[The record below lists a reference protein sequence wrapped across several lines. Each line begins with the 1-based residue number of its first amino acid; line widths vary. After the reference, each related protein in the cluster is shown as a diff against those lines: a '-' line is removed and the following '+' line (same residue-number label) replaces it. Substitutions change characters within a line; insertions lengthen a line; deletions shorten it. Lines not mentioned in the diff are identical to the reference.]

1 MVYINGQKFAC
12 VSCINGHRSSSCNHG
27 DRPLH
32 EIKKKGR
39 PSTHCSHCKDLRK
52 AKHVQ
57 ARCICG
63 RQDALKHSKSIS
75 HDGRIPLPT
84 DIGGDDL
91 IRSVSSDSCDFTAAA
106 AAAVACPCSQQEL
119 EEQQQQQQQAAA
131 YHQLGSASQD
141 FAAYGSHSSPRDS
154 LPHSLFTHQLQGQQS
169 RQSPDGSVSS
179 CSNLSINGTFA
190 GLALHGN
197 DPSASNSP
205 IVSMAMSSHRQSH
218 LCYDYA
224 SSSDCES
231 DHYNPPTQVIYP
243 SAGYAISN
251 GSDDLG
257 ERDLKT
263 VHTLQSTPNFSSS
276 SSSSHLS
283 QSFSTNIPSSSSSTS
298 KKACCKPSNSTSSP
312 AIPTPPTPP
321 PPMATGGGYQ
331 GAPGAAGCGCA
342 ISPTM
347 CCCGE
352 FCACPGC
359 LAYPNNAPVQGYR
372 ETVYSSGVPVD
383 INQGT
388 FNNTRTAMDQAPA
401 PKGSC
406 CESTKAN
413 NNTDDASSNAGARAL
428 NLGHA
433 LTLLGASHQNGS
445 AALNDEM
452 RQALQ
457 QGFGA
462 MDQATLD
469 SVKMQHPTLLGS
481 NGVLICGCGCGRPT
495 VDCADCFRDMCE
507 FVGESQ
513 AKMLKDELEYEMS
526 MNREGGYL
534 ADLGL
539 NMNISNGLNLSHSTI
554 MELDDEIGQFNQ
566 EDLDQQQEQQP
577 QRKLTEQEE
586 ALRLQ
591 MLELEQMELS
601 KMRPATI
608 NQLQLDFLDDEDWS
622 FVDEIRTDHLD
633 TLSIPRPSPPS

>member
-12 VSCINGHRSSSCNHG
+12 

-84 DIGGDDL
+84 DIGGDDM
-91 IRSVSSDSCDFTAAA
+91 IRSVSSDGCDFTAA
-106 AAAVACPCSQQEL
+106 AAAVACPCNQQEL
-119 EEQQQQQQQAAA
+119 EEQHLQQQAAA
-131 YHQLGSASQD
+131 YHQLGTASQD
-141 FAAYGSHSSPRDS
+141 FAAYGAHNSPRDS
-154 LPHSLFTHQLQGQQS
+154 LPHSLFTHQLHGQQS

-179 CSNLSINGTFA
+179 SSNLSINGTFA

-205 IVSMAMSSHRQSH
+205 IVSMPMTGYRQSH

-231 DHYNPPTQVIYP
+231 DQFNPPTQVFYP
-243 SAGYAISN
+243 NAGYAISN
-251 GSDDLG
+251 TSDDLG
-257 ERDLKT
+257 ERDMKT
-263 VHTLQSTPNFSSS
+263 IHAHQSTPNFSSS
-276 SSSSHLS
+276 SSSSSHPS
-283 QSFSTNIPSSSSSTS
+283 QPFSINIPPSSSSTS
-298 KKACCKPSNSTSSP
+298 TKSCCKPSNSTSSP
-312 AIPTPPTPP
+312 AISSSSTPPP
-321 PPMATGGGYQ
+321 PPMAIGGGCP

-359 LAYPNNAPVQGYR
+359 LAYPNNASVQGYR
-372 ETVYSSGVPVD
+372 EAAYSSSIPID
-383 INQGT
+383 TNQGS
-388 FNNTRTAMDQAPA
+388 FNNARSAVDQAPTL
-401 PKGSC
+401 KGPC
-406 CESTKAN
+406 CGSTKT
-413 NNTDDASSNAGARAL
+413 NTNTGDASANAGARAL

-433 LTLLGASHQNGS
+433 LTLIGASHQNGS
-445 AALNDEM
+445 AAMNDEM
-452 RQALQ
+452 RQVLQ

-513 AKMLKDELEYEMS
+513 AKMMKDELEYEMS
-526 MNREGGYL
+526 MNQEGGYL

-539 NMNISNGLNLSHSTI
+539 NMNMSSGMKLSHSTS
-554 MELDDEIGQFNQ
+554 MELDEEMEQFNQ
-566 EDLDQQQEQQP
+566 EDSDQQQQQQP

-591 MLELEQMELS
+591 LLEQEQMELS
-601 KMRPATI
+601 KLRPATI

-633 TLSIPRPSPPS
+633 TLSISRPPPS

>member
-1 MVYINGQKFAC
+1 MVLIVYYPH
-12 VSCINGHRSSSCNHG
+12 V
-27 DRPLH
+27 LH
-32 EIKKKGR
+32 
-39 PSTHCSHCKDLRK
+39 TL
-52 AKHVQ
+52 
-57 ARCICG
+57 
-63 RQDALKHSKSIS
+63 
-75 HDGRIPLPT
+75 
-84 DIGGDDL
+84 
-91 IRSVSSDSCDFTAAA
+91 
-106 AAAVACPCSQQEL
+106 VACPCNQQEL
-119 EEQQQQQQQAAA
+119 EEQQLQQQAAA

-141 FAAYGSHSSPRDS
+141 FAAYGAHSSPRDS
-154 LPHSLFTHQLQGQQS
+154 LTHSLFTHQLQGQQS

-179 CSNLSINGTFA
+179 SSNLSINGTFA

-205 IVSMAMSSHRQSH
+205 IVSMPMSSHRQSH

-231 DHYNPPTQVIYP
+231 DHYNPPTQVFYP
-243 SAGYAISN
+243 NAGYAISN
-251 GSDDLG
+251 ASDDLG
-257 ERDLKT
+257 ERDLKN
-263 VHTLQSTPNFSSS
+263 VHTHQSTPNFSSS
-276 SSSSHLS
+276 SSSLSHPS

-312 AIPTPPTPP
+312 AIATPPTPP
-321 PPMATGGGYQ
+321 PPPPMTTGGEYQ

-359 LAYPNNAPVQGYR
+359 LAYPNNTPVQGYQ
-372 ETVYSSGVPVD
+372 ETAYSSSIPVD

-388 FNNTRTAMDQAPA
+388 FNSTRSAMDQAPA

-406 CESTKAN
+406 CGSTKTN
-413 NNTDDASSNAGARAL
+413 TNTDDASALAGARAL

-433 LTLLGASHQNGS
+433 LTLIGASHQNGS
-445 AALNDEM
+445 AVMNDEM

-513 AKMLKDELEYEMS
+513 AKMMKDELEYELS

-539 NMNISNGLNLSHSTI
+539 NMNMSNGMNLSHSTS
-554 MELDDEIGQFNQ
+554 MELDEEIEQFNQ
-566 EDLDQQQEQQP
+566 EDLDQQQGQQP

-586 ALRLQ
+586 AIRLQ
-591 MLELEQMELS
+591 MLEQEQMELS
-601 KMRPATI
+601 KLQPATI

-633 TLSIPRPSPPS
+633 ALSILRPPPPS

>member
-1 MVYINGQKFAC
+1 
-12 VSCINGHRSSSCNHG
+12 

-52 AKHVQ
+52 AKYVQ

-63 RQDALKHSKSIS
+63 RQEALKHSKAIS
-75 HDGRIPLPT
+75 HDGRTPLPA

-91 IRSVSSDSCDFTAAA
+91 IRPASSDGCDFTAAA
-106 AAAVACPCSQQEL
+106 AA
-119 EEQQQQQQQAAA
+119 
-131 YHQLGSASQD
+131 
-141 FAAYGSHSSPRDS
+141 
-154 LPHSLFTHQLQGQQS
+154 GQQS

-179 CSNLSINGTFA
+179 SSNLSISGTFA

-205 IVSMAMSSHRQSH
+205 IVSMSMSGHRQSY

-224 SSSDCES
+224 SSSDYES
-231 DHYNPPTQVIYP
+231 DHCNRPTQIFYP
-243 SAGYAISN
+243 NAGYAISN
-251 GSDDLG
+251 ASDDLG

-263 VHTLQSTPNFSSS
+263 VQAHQSMPNFSSS
-276 SSSSHLS
+276 SSTSSHPS
-283 QSFSTNIPSSSSSTS
+283 QSFSTNIPPSSSTS
-298 KKACCKPSNSTSSP
+298 TKSCCKSSNSTSSP
-312 AIPTPPTPP
+312 AISTPPTPP
-321 PPMATGGGYQ
+321 PMAASGGCQ
-331 GAPGAAGCGCA
+331 GTSTAAGCGCA

-359 LAYPNNAPVQGYR
+359 LAYPNNTPVQDYR
-372 ETVYSSGVPVD
+372 EAAYSNNIPVD
-383 INQGT
+383 LNQGN
-388 FNNTRTAMDQAPA
+388 FSDTRDAMDQAPA

-406 CESTKAN
+406 CGSKKTN
-413 NNTDDASSNAGARAL
+413 SNTDDASANGGARSL

-433 LTLLGASHQNGS
+433 LTLIGASHQNGL
-445 AALNDEM
+445 ATMNDEM

-513 AKMLKDELEYEMS
+513 AKMMKDELDYELS

-539 NMNISNGLNLSHSTI
+539 NMNMSSDMNLRHSTS
-554 MELDDEIGQFNQ
+554 MELDEEIGQFHEEEHARLQ
-566 EDLDQQQEQQP
+566 SQQQP

-591 MLELEQMELS
+591 MLEQEQMELS
-601 KMRPATI
+601 KLRPATI

-633 TLSIPRPSPPS
+633 TLNIPRRPPS

>member
-12 VSCINGHRSSSCNHG
+12 

-84 DIGGDDL
+84 DIGGGDL
-91 IRSVSSDSCDFTAAA
+91 VRSVSSDSCDFTAAA
-106 AAAVACPCSQQEL
+106 AAA
-119 EEQQQQQQQAAA
+119 
-131 YHQLGSASQD
+131 
-141 FAAYGSHSSPRDS
+141 
-154 LPHSLFTHQLQGQQS
+154 GQQS

-179 CSNLSINGTFA
+179 SSNLSINGTFA

-205 IVSMAMSSHRQSH
+205 IVSMPMSGHRQSN

-231 DHYNPPTQVIYP
+231 DQYNPPAQVFYP
-243 SAGYAISN
+243 NAGYAISN
-251 GSDDLG
+251 ASDDLG

-263 VHTLQSTPNFSSS
+263 VHTHQPTPNFSSS
-276 SSSSHLS
+276 SSSSSHPP
-283 QSFSTNIPSSSSSTS
+283 QSISTNIPSSSSSTS
-298 KKACCKPSNSTSSP
+298 TKSCCKPSNSTSSP
-312 AIPTPPTPP
+312 AISTPPTPS
-321 PPMATGGGYQ
+321 PPMVTGGGYP

-359 LAYPNNAPVQGYR
+359 LAYPNNASIQSYQEAAYP
-372 ETVYSSGVPVD
+372 TSTPVD
-383 INQGT
+383 ISQAN
-388 FNNTRTAMDQAPA
+388 FNNTQSAIDQAPA
-401 PKGSC
+401 SRGSC
-406 CESTKAN
+406 CGSKKTN
-413 NNTDDASSNAGARAL
+413 TNTDDASANAGARAL
-428 NLGHA
+428 NLGYA
-433 LTLLGASHQNGS
+433 LTLIGASHQNGS
-445 AALNDEM
+445 AVMNDEM

-513 AKMLKDELEYEMS
+513 AKMMKDELEYEMS

-539 NMNISNGLNLSHSTI
+539 NMNMSSGMNLSHSTS
-554 MELDDEIGQFNQ
+554 MELDEEIEQFNQ
-566 EDLDQQQEQQP
+566 EDLDQQQQQQP

-591 MLELEQMELS
+591 MLEQEQMELS
-601 KMRPATI
+601 KLRPATI
-608 NQLQLDFLDDEDWS
+608 SQFQLDFLDDEDWS

-633 TLSIPRPSPPS
+633 TLSIPRLPPSS

>member
-1 MVYINGQKFAC
+1 MTDCTPFGSISDLLLTAVSHASTVTVQAPATMVTDHFTK
-12 VSCINGHRSSSCNHG
+12 S
-27 DRPLH
+27 
-32 EIKKKGR
+32 K
-39 PSTHCSHCKDLRK
+39 RK
-52 AKHVQ
+52 AAPRPI
-57 ARCICG
+57 ARIA
-63 RQDALKHSKSIS
+63 RISARRNMFKPAVSVAAKKSIS
-75 HDGRIPLPT
+75 HDGRIALPAGI
-84 DIGGDDL
+84 DGDDL
-91 IRSVSSDSCDFTAAA
+91 IRSASSNGCDFTAAA
-106 AAAVACPCSQQEL
+106 AAACPCSQQEL
-119 EEQQQQQQQAAA
+119 EEQQQQQAA
-131 YHQLGSASQD
+131 YHQLVAASQD
-141 FAAYGSHSSPRDS
+141 LATYGALSSSRDS
-154 LPHSLFTHQLQGQQS
+154 LSHSLFTHQLQGQQS

-179 CSNLSINGTFA
+179 NSNLSINGTFA

-205 IVSMAMSSHRQSH
+205 IVSMPMSGHRQSH

-224 SSSDCES
+224 SSSDYES
-231 DHYNPPTQVIYP
+231 DHCNPPTQVFYP
-243 SAGYAISN
+243 NTGYAISN
-251 GSDDLG
+251 ASDDLG
-257 ERDLKT
+257 ERDMKT
-263 VHTLQSTPNFSSS
+263 VQQCTPNFSSS
-276 SSSSHLS
+276 SSSSGHPP
-283 QSFSTNIPSSSSSTS
+283 QSFSTNIPPSSSTS
-298 KKACCKPSNSTSSP
+298 TKSCCKSTNATSSP
-312 AIPTPPTPP
+312 TISTPPTPP
-321 PPMATGGGYQ
+321 PMAASGGCQ
-331 GAPGAAGCGCA
+331 GAPAAAGCGCA

-359 LAYPNNAPVQGYR
+359 LAYPNNTPVQDYR
-372 ETVYSSGVPVD
+372 EAAYSNNVPVD
-383 INQGT
+383 LNQGN
-388 FNNTRTAMDQAPA
+388 FSDIQNAMDQAPA

-406 CESTKAN
+406 CGSKKTN
-413 NNTDDASSNAGARAL
+413 SSTDDASVNGGARSL

-433 LTLLGASHQNGS
+433 LTLIGASHQNGS
-445 AALNDEM
+445 AAMNDEM

-462 MDQATLD
+462 MDQAMLD

-513 AKMLKDELEYEMS
+513 AKMMKDELEYEMS

-539 NMNISNGLNLSHSTI
+539 NMNMSNGMNLSHSTS
-554 MELDDEIGQFNQ
+554 MELDEEIKQFHEEEHARLQGQ
-566 EDLDQQQEQQP
+566 QQP

-591 MLELEQMELS
+591 ILEQEQMELS
-601 KMRPATI
+601 KLRPATI

-633 TLSIPRPSPPS
+633 TLSTPRSPPS